1 MSTSNPAP
9 ASRWIHVGVTL
20 LRAVVAPRK
29 LAYTL
34 LVLLGVVMVTFF
46 IRPPGD
52 PARVLLGQRADSTS
66 VAALRQKLGLDQP
79 VPIQMLRYVQNLGRG
94 DLGRSIA
101 TDRPV
106 LDTILER
113 LPATALLAVS
123 SMILATLFGVLLGVI
138 AAWKANS
145 WIDTV
150 TMSTSLFGISL
161 PAFVVGLLMVLVF
174 GVSLEWFP
182 NSGYIDRG
190 LPYLVLPMIT
200 LAIRPLSIIARMT
213 RSSMLDVLGQDYI
226 RTARAKGL
234 SYVAVFMKHALRNA
248 LNPVV
253 TTVSAW
259 FAGLLAGTYFIE
271 YIFNWPG
278 IGLAAFNAIEK
289 LDYPMIQGTVLLT
302 AVVFVATN
310 TVADAL
316 YAVLDPKVRI
326 QS

>member
-1 MSTSNPAP
+1 MTRSEPSHPTRWMQIISTILGA
-9 ASRWIHVGVTL
+9 I
-20 LRAVVAPRK
+20 VAPRK

-66 VAALRQKLGLDQP
+66 VAALRQKLGLDKP
-79 VPIQMLRYVQNLGRG
+79 VPVQMVRYVQNLLRG

-106 LDTILER
+106 LDTIIER
-113 LPATALLAVS
+113 LPATAVLAVS
-123 SMILATLFGVLLGVI
+123 SIILATVLGILLGVV
-138 AAWKANS
+138 AAWKANT
-145 WIDTV
+145 WIDTF
-150 TMSTSLFGISL
+150 TMSTSLLGISL

-174 GVSLEWFP
+174 GVALEWFP

-190 LPYLVLPMIT
+190 IPYLVLPMVT

-234 SYVAVFMKHALRNA
+234 SYVTVFMKHALRNA

-302 AVVFVATN
+302 AVVFVVTN

-316 YAVLDPKVRI
+316 YAILDPKVRVR
-326 QS
+326 S